1 MIIPYKMPYELEE
14 IKEIRKKFGLTQF
27 ELANRANVSQSLIA
41 KIEAGRIDPT
51 YSKTK
56 KIFEAIDALGKKKEL
71 KAEQIMTKHII
82 SVKPFDDIKEAIN
95 KMKKAN
101 ISQMPVIEEHK
112 SIGIVSEAIIL
123 GALLDKKGSKIEDI
137 MEDSAPVV
145 SKNTTVNAISD
156 LLRFYPMVL
165 VSENGELRG
174 IITKSD
180 LLGKVYK

>member
-1 MIIPYKMPYELEE
+1 MPYELEE
-14 IKEIRKKFGLTQF
+14 IKEIRKKFGLTQG
-27 ELANRANVSQSLIA
+27 ELAKRADVSQSLIA
-41 KIEAGRIDPT
+41 KVEAGRLDPT
-51 YSKTK
+51 FSKAK
-56 KIFEAIDALGKKKEL
+56 KIFEAIDTLGKKKEL
-71 KAEQIMTKHII
+71 KAEQIMNKHII
-82 SVKPFDDIKEAIN
+82 SAKPNDGIKSAIE

-112 SIGIVSEAIIL
+112 SIGIVSESIIL
-123 GALLDKKGSKIEDI
+123 EALLNKKGNKIEDI

-145 SKNTTVNAISD
+145 SKNTTVNAVSN

-165 VSENGELRG
+165 VSDGGELKG